1 MPSMTIYIAKRR
13 TPLVNR
19 STLAKA
25 SSKAG
30 FLQDFLGVS
39 FVKIICVWFL
49 LGMTPA
55 IAATGFPQSVPLRF
69 GIDKSV
75 ELAAALTRYRNYYLD
90 IVFHFKDEQQRTALK
105 KIVGEPTPI
114 CKALNDCGVTPSF
127 LVTIK
132 AGMDVILREESKP
145 IGYYAHG
152 SSRFYRNILIT
163 PLKPGTYTIT
173 VEVTQSENEMANTTS
188 TIDFSTDSREAD
200 LRN

>member
-1 MPSMTIYIAKRR
+1 MPTMT
-13 TPLVNR
+13 
-19 STLAKA
+19 
-25 SSKAG
+25 
-30 FLQDFLGVS
+30 VS

-49 LGMTPA
+49 LVLTPA
-55 IAATGFPQSVPLRF
+55 NAATGFPQSVPLRF
-69 GIDKSV
+69 GIDSSV
-75 ELAAALTRYRNYYLD
+75 ELVADLSRYRNYYLD

-132 AGMDVILREESKP
+132 GGMDVILQEERKP

-163 PLKPGTYTIT
+163 PLKPGNYTIT
-173 VEVTQSENEMANTTS
+173 VEVTQSENELANTTA
-188 TIDFSTDSREAD
+188 TIDLATDSREAN
-200 LRN
+200 LGN

>member
-1 MPSMTIYIAKRR
+1 MPTMT
-13 TPLVNR
+13 
-19 STLAKA
+19 
-25 SSKAG
+25 
-30 FLQDFLGVS
+30 VS

-49 LGMTPA
+49 LVLTPA
-55 IAATGFPQSVPLRF
+55 NAATGFPQSVPLRF

-75 ELAAALTRYRNYYLD
+75 ELAADLTRYRNYYLD
-90 IVFHFKDEQQRTALK
+90 IVFHFKDEQQRALLK

-132 AGMDVILREESKP
+132 EGMNVILREERKP

-163 PLKPGTYTIT
+163 PLKPGGYTIT
-173 VEVTQSENEMANTTS
+173 VEVTQSTNEIANTTA
-188 TIDFSTDSREAD
+188 TIDLSTDSREAD
-200 LRN
+200 LGN